1 MDLTLDQAVLFA
13 ILSATLVLFVWGRW
27 RYDLVAVAALLLVFV
42 AGLVPAERVF
52 LGFGHPAV
60 ITVAAVLVISRGLL
74 NAGVVDTMSRLLT
87 QVGSRPIVQVATLT
101 GIVVLLSGFM
111 NNVGA
116 LALLM
121 PVAIWM
127 SRQSGRSP
135 SLLLMPLAFGSL
147 IGGLLT
153 LIGTPPNI
161 IIALYRAETGVP
173 AFGMFDF
180 IPVGV
185 GVAVVGLLFISLLG
199 WRLTP
204 GREGQS
210 APEELFEIK
219 DYISEVIIPA
229 DSKFVGQT
237 IFHLHAA
244 IEKETEAVVVD
255 LVRGDR
261 RLPAP
266 SEYEVLKAG
275 DILMVKAAPEDLEA
289 LIEVLDLELAES
301 KDLAKVP
308 LESEDVHLMEA
319 VITPDSPLAGKSAV
333 GLNLRH
339 YYGVNLLA
347 IARHGQRLKLRLGQ
361 TQFIIGDILLLQGSD
376 ASLQAFLKDF
386 ECLPL
391 AERGLRIGRTP
402 RVFIFTAIGVFVAA
416 MLLSAFN
423 LLPVQIA
430 FTAAAVI
437 MVLAGLV
444 SPKEIYESIDWPI
457 IVLLGAMFPLG
468 YALES
473 SGGAQLITGKLL
485 RVSEHFSPGG
495 TLAVLMVG
503 TMLLSNVVN
512 NAAAAVLMAP
522 VAITLAKG
530 MAASVDPFLMAV
542 AVGASC
548 AFLTPVGHQSNALVM
563 APGGYHFGDYWR
575 LGLPLSVLVAIV
587 AVPLILYFWPM
598 AQFRPAP

>member
-1 MDLTLDQAVLFA
+1 MDLTLDQAVVFA

-42 AGLVPAERVF
+42 AGLVPAKQVF

-116 LALLM
+116 LALLI

-127 SRQSGRSP
+127 SRRSGRSP

-147 IGGLLT
+147 IGGLIT

-180 IPVGV
+180 TLVGV
-185 GVAVVGLLFISLLG
+185 GVAVVGLLFIALLG

-204 GREGQS
+204 SREGLS
-210 APEELFEIK
+210 APEELFEIE
-219 DYISEVIIPA
+219 DYISKVIIPA

-237 IFHLHAA
+237 IFHLLHAA
-244 IEKETEAVVVD
+244 NKKETEAMVVV
-255 LVRGDR
+255 LICGDR

-266 SEYEVLKAG
+266 PLYEVLKAG

-289 LIEVLDLELAES
+289 LIEVLDLGLVES

-319 VITPDSPLAGKSAV
+319 VITPDSPLAGKTAAS
-333 GLNLRH
+333 LNLRH

-347 IARHGQRLKLRLGQ
+347 IARHGQRLQLRLSQ
-361 TQFIIGDILLLQGSD
+361 TLFIIGDILLLQGSD
-376 ASLQAFLKDF
+376 ASLQ
-386 ECLPL
+386 
-391 AERGLRIGRTP
+391 
-402 RVFIFTAIGVFVAA
+402 
-416 MLLSAFN
+416 FN

-444 SPKEIYESIDWPI
+444 SAKEIYESIDWPI

-473 SGGAQLITGKLL
+473 SGGAQLIAGKLL

-522 VAITLAKG
+522 VAITLARG

-575 LGLPLSVLVAIV
+575 MGLPLSVLVAVV
-587 AVPLILYFWPM
+587 AVPLILYFGRWLRFDPPRENQQKM
-598 AQFRPAP
+598 NTG

>member
-1 MDLTLDQAVLFA
+1 
-13 ILSATLVLFVWGRW
+13 
-27 RYDLVAVAALLLVFV
+27 
-42 AGLVPAERVF
+42 
-52 LGFGHPAV
+52 
-60 ITVAAVLVISRGLL
+60 
-74 NAGVVDTMSRLLT
+74 
-87 QVGSRPIVQVATLT
+87 
-101 GIVVLLSGFM
+101 
-111 NNVGA
+111 
-116 LALLM
+116 
-121 PVAIWM
+121 
-127 SRQSGRSP
+127 
-135 SLLLMPLAFGSL
+135 
-147 IGGLLT
+147 
-153 LIGTPPNI
+153 
-161 IIALYRAETGVP
+161 
-173 AFGMFDF
+173 
-180 IPVGV
+180 
-185 GVAVVGLLFISLLG
+185 
-199 WRLTP
+199 
-204 GREGQS
+204 
-210 APEELFEIK
+210 LFEID
-219 DYISEVIIPA
+219 DYISELIIPV
-229 DSKFVGQT
+229 DSKCVGQT
-237 IFHLHAA
+237 IFRLGAA

-255 LVRGDR
+255 LIRGDR

-319 VITPDSPLAGKSAV
+319 VITPDSPLAGKTAA

-347 IARHGQRLKLRLGQ
+347 IARHGQRLQLRLSQ
-361 TQFIIGDILLLQGSD
+361 TLFIIGDILLLQGSD

-386 ECLPL
+386 ACLPL
-391 AERGLRIGRTP
+391 AERGLRIGQTSQ
-402 RVFIFTAIGVFVAA
+402 VFLFTAIGVFVAA

-473 SGGAQLITGKLL
+473 SGGAQLIAGKLL

-575 LGLPLSVLVAIV
+575 LGLPLSVLVAVV